1 VPATLM
7 RWEGKPDLAEVDEL
21 IGRGLPP
28 NFTVLRAGPSM
39 DERLAVNEQHLLTH
53 YLPTGVAPP
62 PPVPQLRNRS
72 PDVERLFFDLPA
84 ASILAHANT
93 VGTGRPLLRPRLGSR
108 HGAEDSAH
116 RDDRVAAYRSERA
129 RVLAARAR
137 RLPRASLARRPS
149 GNCVV
154 DRARCGLVPTLV
166 RA

>member
-1 VPATLM
+1 VRVPATLM

-108 HGAEDSAH
+108 HGAEDFAH
-116 RDDRVAAYRSERA
+116 RDDRVAAF
-129 RVLAARAR
+129 
-137 RLPRASLARRPS
+137 
-149 GNCVV
+149 
-154 DRARCGLVPTLV
+154 
-166 RA
+166 